1 MIIKLLSSIIFLSC
15 ISLFVSLGF
24 WQLERANEKEH
35 IVNLYNKRQLLKA
48 DKIFIIAKG
57 DIKEKYYRNYKIK
70 GRYINKNF
78 LIDNKIKNKI
88 PGFNVIT
95 PFQIESSKEL
105 VLVDRGWIPLE
116 GKRENI
122 VKNYEYLNHERID
135 TLVQE
140 INGYIYP
147 REKSYTIGK
156 IATNTTWPILIQA
169 IDFDEIKNFINEENL
184 LISDVV
190 FRLSANNNFG
200 FKREWEIISMDSN
213 KHMGYAFQWFSM
225 AIALFILVLIFIMRK
240 KK

>member
-35 IVNLYNKRQLLKA
+35 IVNLYNERQLLKA

>member
-35 IVNLYNKRQLLKA
+35 IVNLYNERQLLKA

-122 VKNYEYLNHERID
+122 VKNYEYLNHEKID

>member
-225 AIALFILVLIFIMRK
+225 AIALFVLVLIFIMRK

>member
-24 WQLERANEKEH
+24 WQLERASEKEH

-225 AIALFILVLIFIMRK
+225 AIALFVLVLIFIMRK